1 MILPENQNEIIGS
14 MEISIVFWTRPMGNR
29 SVAVRSDYV
38 DTIATFLFYIDWRIS
53 RWEVVMGYWPVCVR
67 SGLRLDKMK
76 SSIIKKSS
84 ARIINSLP
92 WPSTPTIN
100 RKNNFSKMV
109 SHTQN
114 HNSLKLV
121 SISSLKRGEKKI
133 RRELCH
139 GKTTIYDK
147 LVIVH
152 NKIWR
157 I

>member
-1 MILPENQNEIIGS
+1 MKLGHRERGGVSYGGRCDVPWEYCFDLNTLFDAWFCPRTKMRLSAQWKFLLFFS
-14 MEISIVFWTRPMGNR
+14 TRPMGNR

-53 RWEVVMGYWPVCVR
+53 RLEVVMGYWPVCVR

-109 SHTQN
+109 SHT
-114 HNSLKLV
+114 
-121 SISSLKRGEKKI
+121 
-133 RRELCH
+133 
-139 GKTTIYDK
+139 
-147 LVIVH
+147 
-152 NKIWR
+152 
-157 I
+157 